1 MEQIMTG
8 AFSPEMQISGIL
20 REIGCAQSNF
30 SELAD
35 RGANSRVIAGLRG
48 TNDFSA
54 EDGAYYLHVAREMK
68 KLADDAGVPINWKEV
83 PRIKEILAAR
93 RTATRPVPFAVIF
106 IGPALFK
113 EVISGKVQTTT
124 SYQDCAAFNSPLVA
138 MTAAKILNVMGER
151 NLNVQTITNQV
162 RDAGTIFSEL
172 QDFGFA
178 Q

>member
-1 MEQIMTG
+1 MEQIMAG

-35 RGANSRVIAGLRG
+35 RGANSRVIAALRG

-68 KLADDAGVPINWKEV
+68 KLADDAGVPINWKEIA
-83 PRIKEILAAR
+83 RIKEILAAR
-93 RTATRPVPFAVIF
+93 RTATRPVPFAAIF
-106 IGPALFK
+106 VGPALFK
-113 EVISGKVQTTT
+113 KIESGKTQTTA
-124 SYQDCAAFNSPLVA
+124 SYRECAAFKDPLVA
-138 MTAAKILNVMGER
+138 MTAAKILDVMGER

-162 RDAGTIFSEL
+162 RDPGTIYDKLS
-172 QDFGFA
+172 DFGFT